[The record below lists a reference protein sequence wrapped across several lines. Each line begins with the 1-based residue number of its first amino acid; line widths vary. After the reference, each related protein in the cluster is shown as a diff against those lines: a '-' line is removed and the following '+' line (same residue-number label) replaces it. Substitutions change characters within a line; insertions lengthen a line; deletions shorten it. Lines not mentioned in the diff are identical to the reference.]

1 MFYTKQTIHN
11 PDSPRNMNTESWL
24 AGKSLRVAHRHIEG
38 AGTFTD
44 IDLSKMETDI
54 AHGFIKVIYN
64 TRDNIVTFTF
74 KHEPGVYKQYGFESG
89 YIEVPLP
96 ELYITGQFETIRRE
110 GKMHA
115 HFLDIQVGSHHVQL
129 LPLSNLYESGP
140 ENWNRIEYSA
150 GRKIYYRRVCD
161 EGVLAKLVG
170 GCDTVVEILN
180 RLSTQFTTYLLTGG
194 NTDLSLGCRLYGGQ
208 ITGENIAD
216 IIADEFGY
224 DTRSKEYRMY
234 WCFLNA
240 GLKHFSPEEIYD
252 KLQECRY
259 VRDCLRALNVTYAD
273 IQKVSEEND
282 KSNHKVINY

>member
-38 AGTFTD
+38 AGTFTG
-44 IDLSKMETDI
+44 IDLSNMETDI
-54 AHGFIKVIYN
+54 AHGFIKVITN
-64 TRDNIVTFTF
+64 NDNIVTFTF

-140 ENWNRIEYSA
+140 ENWNRIERSND
-150 GRKIYYRRVCD
+150 RKICYRRVCD
-161 EGVLAKLVG
+161 EGVIAKLVG

-194 NTDLSLGCRLYGGQ
+194 NTDLSLGCRLYEDR
-208 ITGENIAD
+208 ITGKNIAD

-224 DTRSKEYRMY
+224 DTRSEEYRMY

-240 GLKHFSPEEIYD
+240 GLKHFSPEEIYN
-252 KLQECRY
+252 KLQNCGS

-273 IQKVSEEND
+273 IQTVSEEND

>member
-54 AHGFIKVIYN
+54 AHGFIKVITN
-64 TRDNIVTFTF
+64 NDNIVTFTF

-129 LPLSNLYESGP
+129 LPLSNLYKSGP
-140 ENWNRIEYSA
+140 ENWNRIERSND
-150 GRKIYYRRVCD
+150 RKICYRRVCD
-161 EGVLAKLVG
+161 EGVIAKLVG

-194 NTDLSLGCRLYGGQ
+194 NTDLSLGCRLYEGR
-208 ITGENIAD
+208 ITGEYIAD

-240 GLKHFSPEEIYD
+240 GLKHFSPEEIYN
-252 KLQECRY
+252 KLQNCGS

>member
-44 IDLSKMETDI
+44 IDLSKMETEI
-54 AHGFIKVIYN
+54 AHGFIKVITN
-64 TRDNIVTFTF
+64 SDNIVTFTF

-96 ELYITGQFETIRRE
+96 ELYITGQFETIRRD
-110 GKMHA
+110 GKMYA
-115 HFLDIQVGSHHVQL
+115 HFLDIQVGSHYIQL

-140 ENWNRIEYSA
+140 NNWNRIEHSN
-150 GRKIYYRRVCD
+150 GRKICYRRVCD
-161 EGVLAKLVG
+161 EGVLANLVG

-194 NTDLSLGCRLYGGQ
+194 NTDLSLGCSLYEGQ
-208 ITGENIAD
+208 ITGEMIAD

-240 GLKHFSPEEIYD
+240 GLKHFSPEEIYN
-252 KLQECRY
+252 KLQNCGSI
-259 VRDCLRALNVTYAD
+259 RDCLRALNVTYAD
-273 IQKVSEEND
+273 IQTVSEEND

>member
-44 IDLSKMETDI
+44 IDLSKIETEI

-96 ELYITGQFETIRRE
+96 ELYITGQFETIRRD

-115 HFLDIQVGSHHVQL
+115 HFLDIQVGSHYIQL

-140 ENWNRIEYSA
+140 NNWNRIEHSN
-150 GRKIYYRRVCD
+150 GRKICYRSVCD
-161 EGVLAKLVG
+161 EGVLANLVG

-194 NTDLSLGCRLYGGQ
+194 NPDLSLGCRLYEGL
-208 ITGENIAD
+208 ITGEMIAD

-224 DTRSKEYRMY
+224 NTRFKEYRMY

-252 KLQECRY
+252 KLQNCAS
-259 VRDCLRALNVTYAD
+259 VRDCLRALNITYAD
-273 IQKVSEEND
+273 IQEVSDANENSD
-282 KSNHKVINY
+282 HKVINY

>member
-44 IDLSKMETDI
+44 IDLSKMETEI
-54 AHGFIKVIYN
+54 AHGFIKVITN
-64 TRDNIVTFTF
+64 SDNVVTFTF

-96 ELYITGQFETIRRE
+96 ELYITGQFETIRRD

-115 HFLDIQVGSHHVQL
+115 HFLDIQVGSHYIQL

-140 ENWNRIEYSA
+140 NNWNRIKHSN
-150 GRKIYYRRVCD
+150 GRKICYRRVCD
-161 EGVLAKLVG
+161 EGVLANLVG

-194 NTDLSLGCRLYGGQ
+194 NTDLSLGCRLYEGR
-208 ITGENIAD
+208 ITGEMIAD

-252 KLQECRY
+252 KLQNCAS
-259 VRDCLRALNVTYAD
+259 VRDCLRALNITYAD
-273 IQKVSEEND
+273 IQEVSDENKNSD
-282 KSNHKVINY
+282 HEVINY

>member
-44 IDLSKMETDI
+44 IDLSKMETEI
-54 AHGFIKVIYN
+54 AHGFIKVITN
-64 TRDNIVTFTF
+64 SDNIVTFTF

-96 ELYITGQFETIRRE
+96 ELYITGQFETIRRD

-115 HFLDIQVGSHHVQL
+115 HFLNIQVGSHYIQL
-129 LPLSNLYESGP
+129 LPLSNLHESDP
-140 ENWNRIEYSA
+140 NNWNRIEHSN
-150 GRKIYYRRVCD
+150 GRKICYRRVCD
-161 EGVLAKLVG
+161 EGVLANLVG

-194 NTDLSLGCRLYGGQ
+194 NTDLSLGCRLYEGQ
-208 ITGENIAD
+208 ITGEMIAD

-252 KLQECRY
+252 KLQNCAS
-259 VRDCLRALNVTYAD
+259 VRDCLRALNINYAD
-273 IQKVSEEND
+273 IQEVSDENENSD
-282 KSNHKVINY
+282 HKVINY

>member
-54 AHGFIKVIYN
+54 AHGFIKVITN
-64 TRDNIVTFTF
+64 NDNIVTFTF

-96 ELYITGQFETIRRE
+96 ELYITGHFETIRRE
-110 GKMHA
+110 GKIHA

-140 ENWNRIEYSA
+140 ENWNRIERSND
-150 GRKIYYRRVCD
+150 RKICYRRVCD
-161 EGVLAKLVG
+161 EGVIAKLVG

-194 NTDLSLGCRLYGGQ
+194 NTDLSLGCRLYEGR

-224 DTRSKEYRMY
+224 DTRSEEYRMY

-240 GLKHFSPEEIYD
+240 GLKHFSPEEIYN
-252 KLQECRY
+252 KLQNCGS

>member
-24 AGKSLRVAHRHIEG
+24 VGKSLRVAHQHIEG
-38 AGTFTD
+38 VGTFTD
-44 IDLSKMETDI
+44 IDLSNMETEI

-74 KHEPGVYKQYGFESG
+74 KHEPGVYKQYGFKSG

-96 ELYITGQFETIRRE
+96 ELYITGQFETIRRD

-115 HFLDIQVGSHHVQL
+115 HFLDIQVGSHYIQL

-140 ENWNRIEYSA
+140 ENWDRIEYSA

-161 EGVLAKLVG
+161 EGVIAKLVG

-194 NTDLSLGCRLYGGQ
+194 NTDLSLGCRLYEGQ
-208 ITGENIAD
+208 ITGEMIAD

-252 KLQECRY
+252 KLQNCAS
-259 VRDCLRALNVTYAD
+259 VRDCLRALNITYAD
-273 IQKVSEEND
+273 IQEVSEEND

>member
-44 IDLSKMETDI
+44 IDLSKMETEI

-96 ELYITGQFETIRRE
+96 ELYITGQFETIRRD

-115 HFLDIQVGSHHVQL
+115 HFLDIQVGSHYIQL

-140 ENWNRIEYSA
+140 NNWNRIEHSN
-150 GRKIYYRRVCD
+150 GRKICYRRVCD
-161 EGVLAKLVG
+161 EGVLSNLVG

-194 NTDLSLGCRLYGGQ
+194 NTDLSLGCRLYEGQ
-208 ITGENIAD
+208 ITGEMIAD

-259 VRDCLRALNVTYAD
+259 VKDCLNALNITYAD
-273 IQKVSEEND
+273 IQEVSDENENSD
-282 KSNHKVINY
+282 HKVINY

>member
-44 IDLSKMETDI
+44 IDLSKMETEI
-54 AHGFIKVIYN
+54 AHGFIKVITN
-64 TRDNIVTFTF
+64 SDNIVTFTF

-96 ELYITGQFETIRRE
+96 ELYITGQFETIRRD

-115 HFLDIQVGSHHVQL
+115 HFLDIQVGSHYIQL

-140 ENWNRIEYSA
+140 NNWNRIEHSA
-150 GRKIYYRRVCD
+150 GRKICYRSVCD

-194 NTDLSLGCRLYGGQ
+194 NTDLSLGCRLYEGQ
-208 ITGENIAD
+208 ITGEMIAD

-224 DTRSKEYRMY
+224 DTRSEEYRMY

-240 GLKHFSPEEIYD
+240 GLKHFSPEEIYN
-252 KLQECRY
+252 KLQECSS
-259 VRDCLRALNVTYAD
+259 VRDCLRALDITYAD
-273 IQKVSEEND
+273 IQAVSDVNEHSD
-282 KSNHKVINY
+282 HKVINY

>member
-44 IDLSKMETDI
+44 IDLSKMETGI
-54 AHGFIKVIYN
+54 AHGFIKVTTNSYN
-64 TRDNIVTFTF
+64 VVTFTF

-96 ELYITGQFETIRRE
+96 ELYITGQFETIRRD

-115 HFLDIQVGSHHVQL
+115 HFLDIQVGSHYIQL

-140 ENWNRIEYSA
+140 NNWNRIEHSN
-150 GRKIYYRRVCD
+150 GRKICYRSVCD
-161 EGVLAKLVG
+161 EGVLANLVG

-194 NTDLSLGCRLYGGQ
+194 NTDLSLGCRLYEGQ
-208 ITGENIAD
+208 ITGEMIAD
-216 IIADEFGY
+216 IIADKFGY

-252 KLQECRY
+252 KLQNCAS
-259 VRDCLRALNVTYAD
+259 VRDCLRTLNITYAD
-273 IQKVSEEND
+273 IQEVSDENENSD
-282 KSNHKVINY
+282 HKVINY

>member
-24 AGKSLRVAHRHIEG
+24 AGKSLRVAHHHIEG
-38 AGTFTD
+38 AGAFTD
-44 IDLSKMETDI
+44 IDLSKMETGI
-54 AHGFIKVIYN
+54 AHGFIKVITN
-64 TRDNIVTFTF
+64 SDNIVTFTF

-96 ELYITGQFETIRRE
+96 ELYITGQFETIRRD

-115 HFLDIQVGSHHVQL
+115 HFLDIQVGSHYVQL

-140 ENWNRIEYSA
+140 ENWNRIERSN
-150 GRKIYYRRVCD
+150 GRKICYRRVCD
-161 EGVLAKLVG
+161 EGVLANLVG

-194 NTDLSLGCRLYGGQ
+194 NTDLSLGCRLYAGQ
-208 ITGENIAD
+208 IPGEDIANIVA
-216 IIADEFGY
+216 EVFGY
-224 DTRSKEYRMY
+224 DTRSKQYRIY

-252 KLQECRY
+252 KLHECRY
-259 VRDCLRALNVTYAD
+259 VRDCLTALNITYDD
-273 IQKVSEEND
+273 IQAVSDENNNSD
-282 KSNHKVINY
+282 HKVINY

>member
-44 IDLSKMETDI
+44 IDLSKMETEI
-54 AHGFIKVIYN
+54 AHGFIKVEYN

-96 ELYITGQFETIRRE
+96 ELYITGQFETIRRD

-115 HFLDIQVGSHHVQL
+115 HFLDIQVGSHYIQL

-140 ENWNRIEYSA
+140 NNWNRIERSND
-150 GRKIYYRRVCD
+150 RKICYRRVCD
-161 EGVLAKLVG
+161 EGVIAKLVG

-194 NTDLSLGCRLYGGQ
+194 NTDLSLGCRLYEGQ
-208 ITGENIAD
+208 ITGEMIAD

-224 DTRSKEYRMY
+224 YTRSKEYRMY
-234 WCFLNA
+234 WCFLNT

-252 KLQECRY
+252 KLQNCAS
-259 VRDCLRALNVTYAD
+259 VRDCLRALNITYTD
-273 IQKVSEEND
+273 IQAVSDVNER
-282 KSNHKVINY
+282 SNHAVINY

>member
-44 IDLSKMETDI
+44 IDLSKMETEI
-54 AHGFIKVIYN
+54 AHGFIKVITN
-64 TRDNIVTFTF
+64 CDNIVTFTF
-74 KHEPGVYKQYGFESG
+74 KHEPGVYKQYGFDSG

-96 ELYITGQFETIRRE
+96 ELYITGQFETIRRD

-115 HFLDIQVGSHHVQL
+115 HFLDIQVGSHYIQL

-140 ENWNRIEYSA
+140 NNWNRIEHSN
-150 GRKIYYRRVCD
+150 GRKICYRRVCD

-194 NTDLSLGCRLYGGQ
+194 NTDLSLGCRLYEGQ
-208 ITGENIAD
+208 ITSEMIAD

-240 GLKHFSPEEIYD
+240 GLKHFSPEEIYN
-252 KLQECRY
+252 KLQNCAS
-259 VRDCLRALNVTYAD
+259 VRDCLRALNITYAD
-273 IQKVSEEND
+273 IQAVSDVNER
-282 KSNHKVINY
+282 SNHAVVND

>member
-44 IDLSKMETDI
+44 IDLSKMETEI
-54 AHGFIKVIYN
+54 AHGFIKVTTN
-64 TRDNIVTFTF
+64 SDNVVTFTF
-74 KHEPGVYKQYGFESG
+74 KHEPGVYKQYGFKSG

-96 ELYITGQFETIRRE
+96 ELYITGQFETIRRD

-115 HFLDIQVGSHHVQL
+115 HFLDIQVGSHYIQL

-140 ENWNRIEYSA
+140 NNWNRIEHSN
-150 GRKIYYRRVCD
+150 GRKICYRRVCD
-161 EGVLAKLVG
+161 EGVLANLVG

-194 NTDLSLGCRLYGGQ
+194 NTDLSLGCRLYEGQ
-208 ITGENIAD
+208 ITGEMIAD
-216 IIADEFGY
+216 IIADEFDY
-224 DTRSKEYRMY
+224 DTRSENYRMY

-252 KLQECRY
+252 KLQDCAS
-259 VRDCLRALNVTYAD
+259 VRDCLNTLNITCDDIRAVLD
-273 IQKVSEEND
+273 ENN
-282 KSNHKVINY
+282 KSNHAVVNY